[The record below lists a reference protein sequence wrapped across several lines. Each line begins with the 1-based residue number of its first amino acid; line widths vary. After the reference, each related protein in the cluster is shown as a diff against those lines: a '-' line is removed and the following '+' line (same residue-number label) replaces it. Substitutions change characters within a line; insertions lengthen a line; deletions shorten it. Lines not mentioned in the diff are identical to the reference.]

1 MLLQCDKWRTLR
13 TRVQA
18 SFILRLAVFLS
29 QPCHSK
35 QGMYGMLYCCVSP
48 RRTSLLTVY
57 QKTVS
62 SIKLVPLAAQL
73 SYLSNTKAYLY
84 TRTTRARTHAHIGTA
99 AFYRVFSSCTG
110 VNGISQIRR
119 LTKVVLDLMPKRK
132 NECHFCRLVQA
143 YDTCENDEIKEEID
157 IIVKTY
163 ENVRVSGKS
172 VAHYRVLVP
181 LASEGRPS
189 RRVTLEIRVVPG
201 YPYVAPAVNLLFPP
215 GVQPGCEGTLS
226 EHEVKQVAK
235 EVLNNIQPCLPSG
248 MPCMMQIVS
257 TVAAIVECG
266 LDPPS
271 QEQNG
276 KAQGEPKTPNAGQ
289 SPSLTP
295 VPLKAKEA
303 LKLSLFAFHL
313 LKKCCHMKDPE
324 SNEEAASNFDWLVKY
339 LLDSVSIF
347 PEAARS
353 FFPWNGISFSRA
365 FSTNING
372 ALALPPDQQ
381 GLPKWVW
388 EDEGRNIRIQ
398 QGSEGRYRNEFIQQ
412 RLLGAGGF
420 APVYVCRKKIDGR
433 LYAIKKIAM
442 LESQSEKVLREVQTL
457 ASLNHK
463 NIVRYYDA
471 WVEDGCDEDLCE
483 FVDNSAEDEENE
495 IMPSGKMLSHRS
507 DAGAHASSSSDTNRT
522 SSLWSSSEEKS
533 SSTYTSEEEDDDS
546 RESCSESSD
555 APSDV
560 KMREPKAIR
569 PSMKFQTLYIQM
581 ELCSARSLRHLIDES
596 DSSDSGGIFSS
607 INGEKVAVSI
617 LRQLL
622 SVIAHTHRE
631 RIVHRDLKPENVLF
645 EMESKHESEA
655 GTIRVADFGLARVM
669 SGVKRITSVR
679 DVDEMY
685 TPTNMVS
692 ANYPTGNCGSVLYC
706 APEQEKGLEYD
717 FKVDEFSIGM
727 IAFEMWLAIAG
738 KGFRERFT
746 IMGEVWRTGRVP
758 KWFSQWNPTMADI
771 IENLL
776 EPDPRRRTTCEAVLS
791 TAELPGDPADL
802 TSALDTVDRY
812 GERIAGR
819 IIQKIQR
826 IGSDFRKPSRA
837 CRDDARFVGSSQC
850 TDLVQAVQV
859 IGMLHGAVPVA
870 LFDPTVA
877 MNPKLNEMNV
887 DWVVDSSGRSF
898 AYPALPYFATASF
911 LGMQE
916 NGSIGSFYQFY
927 HRTRSYVIF
936 TTPLP
941 HCSTFNECVLEP
953 LLSLCH
959 LLAFTDTT
967 EPVEVIVSHVH
978 WLKTVFPTEVGT
990 RSPPPALCHLRSEIR
1005 TADQVGQAI
1014 SRITESLYTAG
1025 LPPCDERDE
1034 YVKKFTTAVVDV
1046 INMFAKHMNTHLAL
1060 VMDPALQPS
1069 DVLVLGKALEMGII
1083 FECRSTCG
1091 GVPLAFGCFLDN
1103 FTANCAVVNPDIS
1116 AFSVVVDVQHL
1127 LDVGKHVQVTWRENL
1142 LLDGVAAKRHDLYSL
1157 TQLPHIVEAAIQL
1170 WKGNIRACIRADTD
1184 TRSLARAL
1192 KAKQIRWLLVD
1203 GKRIVAVSTNQQ
1215 SKVSGHGTDIPLD
1228 DLRQSVR
1235 SLSVKE
1241 KSSSSASIAV
1251 QFLSGKVDT
1260 RTADKI
1266 VELFYSMMTPP
1277 PSTVVVVNTDV
1288 KRIHE
1293 CLEQLN
1299 ESAPDSSLETLAEPT
1314 LARWIKANAA
1324 TSSVVPVYSLTDGKI
1339 VFFVNYKRFKVSGK
1353 KNKPHGKSKQDCR
1366 TGYPSFA
1373 ASE

>member
-1 MLLQCDKWRTLR
+1 MAK
-13 TRVQA
+13 
-18 SFILRLAVFLS
+18 
-29 QPCHSK
+29 K
-35 QGMYGMLYCCVSP
+35 
-48 RRTSLLTVY
+48 
-57 QKTVS
+57 
-62 SIKLVPLAAQL
+62 
-73 SYLSNTKAYLY
+73 
-84 TRTTRARTHAHIGTA
+84 
-99 AFYRVFSSCTG
+99 
-110 VNGISQIRR
+110 
-119 LTKVVLDLMPKRK
+119 K
-132 NECHFCRLVQA
+132 NECHSCRLVQA
-143 YDTCENDEIKEEID
+143 YNTCENDEIKDEID
-157 IIVKTY
+157 IIVNTY
-163 ENVRVSGKS
+163 ENVRVLGKS
-172 VAHYRVLVP
+172 AAHYRVLVP
-181 LASEGRPS
+181 LTSESHPS

-201 YPYVAPAVNLLFPP
+201 YPYVVPAINLLFPP
-215 GVQPGCEGTLS
+215 GLQPGCEGTLS
-226 EHEVKQVAK
+226 EYEVKQMAK

-257 TVAAIVECG
+257 TVASIVECG
-266 LDPPS
+266 IDPPS
-271 QEQNG
+271 QQQNG
-276 KAQGEPKTPNAGQ
+276 KAQGEPKVLSAGQ
-289 SPSLTP
+289 SSSLTP

-313 LKKCCHMKDPE
+313 LKKCCHMKNPE

-339 LLDSVSIF
+339 LLESVRIF

-353 FFPWNGISFSRA
+353 FFPWNGISSSRA
-365 FSTNING
+365 FAANIES

-381 GLPKWVW
+381 GLPKWLW
-388 EDEGRNIRIQ
+388 EDEGRNPRIQ

-442 LESQSEKVLREVQTL
+442 TEAQSEKVLREVQTL
-457 ASLNHK
+457 AALNHK

-471 WVEDGCDEDLCE
+471 WVEDGCDEDLRE
-483 FVDNSAEDEENE
+483 FVDTDAEDEEDEEDEE
-495 IMPSGKMLSHRS
+495 IKHGGKMLSPQSR
-507 DAGAHASSSSDTNRT
+507 AAARASLSSDTDRT
-522 SSLWSSSEEKS
+522 ASLYSSAEEKS
-533 SSTYTSEEEDDDS
+533 SSVDTSEEDDES
-546 RESCSESSD
+546 GESCSDSGD
-555 APSDV
+555 ARSDV
-560 KMREPKAIR
+560 KMHEPKGRR
-569 PSMKFQTLYIQM
+569 PSMNFQTLYIQM

-607 INGEKVAVSI
+607 ANGETVAVSI

-622 SVIAHTHRE
+622 SVTAHTHRE

-645 EMESKHESEA
+645 EMESNHNSEA
-655 GTIRVADFGLARVM
+655 GIIRVADFGLARVM
-669 SGVKRITSVR
+669 SGVKRIRSVL
-679 DVDEMY
+679 DVDEVN
-685 TPTNMVS
+685 TPTNLVS

-746 IMGEVWRTGRVP
+746 IMGEVWRTGKLP
-758 KWFSQWNPTMADI
+758 QWFARWNPTMADI
-771 IENLL
+771 IEKLL

-826 IGSDFRKPSRA
+826 IGSEFRKPSRA
-837 CRDDARFVGSSQC
+837 SRDDAQFVGSSQC
-850 TDLVQAVQV
+850 TDVVQAVQV
-859 IGMLHGAVPVA
+859 IGMLHGAVPLA

-877 MNPKLNEMNV
+877 MNPKLAEMNV
-887 DWVVDSSGRSF
+887 DCVMDSSGRSV
-898 AYPALPYFATASF
+898 AYSALPYFATASF

-916 NGSIGSFYQFY
+916 NSSIGSFYQFY
-927 HRTRSYVIF
+927 HRVRSYVIF

-941 HCSTFNECVLEP
+941 HHGVFNECVLEP

-959 LLAFTDTT
+959 LLALTKTT
-967 EPVEVIVSHVH
+967 EPMEVIVSHVD
-978 WLKTVFPTEVGT
+978 WLKTVFPAEIGT
-990 RSPPPALCHLRSEIR
+990 RSPPPALCHLRSEIL
-1005 TADQVGQAI
+1005 TADQIGHAI
-1014 SRITESLYTAG
+1014 SSITESLCAAG
-1025 LPPCDERDE
+1025 LLLCDERDE
-1034 YVKKFTTAVVDV
+1034 YIKKFTMAVVDV
-1046 INMFAKHMNTHLAL
+1046 INTFAKHMNTHLTL

-1069 DVLVLGKALEMGII
+1069 DLLVARKALETGVI
-1083 FECRSTCG
+1083 FECRSTRG
-1091 GVPLAFGCFLDN
+1091 AVPLAFGCFLDN
-1103 FTANCAVVNPDIS
+1103 FTANCTVVNPDVS

-1127 LDVGKHVQVTWRENL
+1127 LNVGKHVHVTWRENL
-1142 LLDGVAAKRHDLYSL
+1142 LLDGVALRRHDLYSL
-1157 TQLPHIVEAAIQL
+1157 TQLPHVVEAAIQL

-1184 TRSLARAL
+1184 ARALARAL

-1215 SKVSGHGTDIPLD
+1215 GKVSGHSGDIALD
-1228 DLRQSVR
+1228 DLRQTVR
-1235 SLSVKE
+1235 SLSVKD
-1241 KSSSSASIAV
+1241 KSTSSASIDV
-1251 QFLSGKVDT
+1251 QFLSGKVET

-1266 VELFYSMMTPP
+1266 VELFSTMMTPP

-1293 CLEQLN
+1293 CLEQFN
-1299 ESAPDSSLETLAEPT
+1299 ESAPDSPPETLAEPT

-1324 TSSVVPVYSLTDGKI
+1324 TSSVVPVYSLTEGKI

-1353 KNKPHGKSKQDCR
+1353 KK
-1366 TGYPSFA
+1366 
-1373 ASE
+1373 